1 MFGQSSSSRSRSE
14 ILCDSP
20 TQPVP
25 HRVHGLRAP
34 AHIDN
39 HRWRACRPALVGAL
53 IGALLLAAAPAQA
66 LPQTAADDLKP
77 KDVADAGV
85 IDQVV
90 LYRGRAAVTRTV
102 RRDLPQGVW
111 AIRVNGLPQSVAPQS
126 IQAKVERAAG
136 AGGAG
141 GPGGGGSAAGGG
153 GAGGAGSASAAGST
167 SNPKLI
173 GVEYAETA
181 LAEFGGTPEGI
192 ALQKRL
198 EDLKRQQAYL
208 SQDAQILEQQAR
220 LVEQVGVRAAANAT
234 NDGGTQ
240 SLDLEAVAAQ
250 LRFVAERRAALVEER
265 RAIDRTFAELTLQI
279 QAAEQE
285 ANARGG
291 ASRTDRAA
299 IVVVAQP
306 EAGPVEIRVTYVVSG
321 ASWEPVYSVRG
332 AGDRTS
338 VEIEYDALVTQRTGE
353 DWRDV
358 RLSLSTAQPTRA
370 SSPPAVAPWF
380 VDVLAPMQSGRGG
393 FGRGDVASNA
403 MDRNADEPGDGTGGE
418 AGDMMPG
425 SGAAP
430 GGFDARR
437 KAGIERMARA
447 AEVQETGTA
456 VSFELPRT
464 VTIPTD
470 DAKQQRTRIAR
481 IQPEA
486 KFVYAAQP
494 IVTEDVFLR
503 GDLVNASAYQLLPGR
518 AQIFMGGDFIGDTAM
533 PSVAPKDEFKIY
545 FGPDRA
551 LRAKRELIARTT
563 GSAGFFGG
571 SEQTTWNY
579 RIVLDNGTG
588 RDVTLELF
596 DRIPVSRNEKIEVR
610 TEDLSRPLSTA
621 KAYVEGA
628 KTQGIL
634 RWDLTVPASARP
646 ANPMTVAW
654 KVAVSRPNSM
664 QITPLPPD

>member
-1 MFGQSSSSRSRSE
+1 MR
-14 ILCDSP
+14 
-20 TQPVP
+20 
-25 HRVHGLRAP
+25 
-34 AHIDN
+34 
-39 HRWRACRPALVGAL
+39 
-53 IGALLLAAAPAQA
+53 
-66 LPQTAADDLKP
+66 
-77 KDVADAGV
+77 DAGA
-85 IDQVV
+85 IEQVV
-90 LYRGRAAVTRTV
+90 LYRGRAAVTRVV
-102 RRDLPQGVW
+102 RRELPQGVW
-111 AIRVNGLPQSVAPQS
+111 AIRVHGLPESVAPQS
-126 IQAKVERAAG
+126 LQAKVERAGASTGAAG
-136 AGGAG
+136 AG
-141 GPGGGGSAAGGG
+141 PR
-153 GAGGAGSASAAGST
+153 
-167 SNPKLI
+167 LI

-181 LAEFGGTPEGI
+181 LAEFGGTPEGL
-192 ALQKRL
+192 ALHTRI
-198 EDLKRQQAYL
+198 ETLKREKEYI

-240 SLDLEAVAAQ
+240 ALDLDAVAAQ

-265 RAIDRTFAELTLQI
+265 RVLDRRWADLTLQI

-285 ANARGG
+285 MAARGG
-291 ASRTDRAA
+291 ASRTERSAV
-299 IVVVAQP
+299 VVVAQP
-306 EAGPVEIRVTYVVSG
+306 EAGPVEVRVTYLVAG
-321 ASWEPVYSVRG
+321 ATWEPVYSVRG
-332 AGDRTS
+332 AGDRS
-338 VEIEYDALVTQRTGE
+338 GVEIEYDALITQRSGE

-370 SSPPAVAPWF
+370 SAPPVVAPWF
-380 VDVLAPMQSGRGG
+380 VDVFAPTPAGRGG
-393 FGRGDVASNA
+393 GFGGVAARAPARDANDVMAI
-403 MDRNADEPGDGTGGE
+403 ADAEDSSDADIESGT
-418 AGDMMPG
+418 
-425 SGAAP
+425 

-437 KAGIERMARA
+437 KAGIERLARA

-486 KFVYAAQP
+486 RFVYAAQP
-494 IVTEDVFLR
+494 IVAEDVFLR

-518 AQIFMGGDFIGDTAM
+518 AQIFMGGDFIGDTLM
-533 PSVAPKDEFKIY
+533 PGVAPRDEFKVY

-551 LRAKRELIARTT
+551 LRARRELVARTT

-571 SEQTTWNY
+571 SEQTTWHY

-610 TEDLSRPLSTA
+610 TEEMSRPLSTA

-628 KTQGIL
+628 RTQGIL
-634 RWDLTVPASARP
+634 RWDLTVPAVARN
-646 ANPMTVAW
+646 AAPMTVSW
-654 KVAVSRPNSM
+654 KVLVVRPNSM
-664 QITPLPPD
+664 QTTPLPPD